1 VKIKWYFMLE
11 PIKRLNAIQ
20 VISET
25 KTKGSSPL
33 LVIAEDDQDYYIKTS
48 LSQPPKMELINEVLC
63 AYFLKCWNI
72 LSPDIALIKVEN
84 EALEAY
90 KKERGSL
97 SSRYKSTDFEN
108 EIFVGSKRI
117 KPEVEFDKHFK
128 ELNKKKD
135 FCLLKQPL
143 DLIKIG
149 VFDIWIANKDRKPE
163 NPNLLFSGSEKL
175 NIHPIDHTAA
185 WAHISHPKEIISA
198 RLTMEEKF
206 KILNVPL
213 IKSIAKFAN
222 PTLLKELHREIEENI
237 QKTLE
242 NLDFIFEQV
251 PKEWGFS
258 KKGKQNIK
266 SILFDRERNHQIT
279 KSYLPYLK

>member
-1 VKIKWYFMLE
+1 MLH

-20 VISET
+20 IISVT

-48 LSQPPKMELINEVLC
+48 SSHPPKMELINEVLC

-72 LSPDIALIKVEN
+72 LTPEVALIKIEN

-90 KKERGSL
+90 IKEKGHL

-108 EIFVGSKRI
+108 EIFFGSKRI
-117 KPEVEFDKHFK
+117 NAEVEFEKYFK
-128 ELNKKKD
+128 ELYKKKD
-135 FCLLKQPL
+135 FHLLKQPL

-149 VFDIWIANKDRKPE
+149 VFDIWVANKDRKPE
-163 NPNLLFSGSEKL
+163 NPNILFSGSQKL

-185 WAHISHPKEIISA
+185 WAHISHPKEIILA
-198 RLTMEEKF
+198 KLTMEEKF
-206 KILNVPL
+206 RILTAPL
-213 IKSIAKFAN
+213 IKSIAKFASS
-222 PTLLKELHREIEENI
+222 TELKELQEEIGESI
-237 QKTLE
+237 HKTLE
-242 NLDFIFEQV
+242 NIDFIFEQV

-258 KKGKQNIK
+258 KNGKQSIK
-266 SILFDRERNHQIT
+266 SILFDKERNQQIT
-279 KSYLPYLK
+279 KSYLPYVKKS